1 MLSKIDNNFQTQ
13 DTNGWSNLA
22 KKQAEKKA
30 EQSTLMKVLEGINN
44 LNKQQAKQQAEQAKQ
59 QAEQAKQQAKFEAT
73 VIARLDRIEKNTV
86 TIMSHVISDF
96 AGISESTKKELESHS
111 QELESLDPEVVHAYA
126 TDNEVRKEVNQQEL
140 GKSEK
145 KPGQKGKA
153 TFATP
158 VINVGKIAA
167 SYNPALTAGER
178 KAAGNW
184 CGNIMNKV
192 YPKTKFSGN
201 YHPRLAGVVNTLMG
215 YYTAERE
222 SVTARKY

>member
-1 MLSKIDNNFQTQ
+1 MLSKNDSNLQVQ
-13 DTNGWSNLA
+13 VTNGWDNLA
-22 KKQAEKKA
+22 
-30 EQSTLMKVLEGINN
+30 
-44 LNKQQAKQQAEQAKQ
+44 KQQAKKKEEQTSLMMVLEEISNLSKQQAKRDAEQAKQ
-59 QAEQAKQQAKFEAT
+59 QAEQAKQLANFEAT
-73 VIARLDRIEKNTV
+73 IVARLDRIEKNTV

-126 TDNEVRKEVNQQEL
+126 TDNEARKEINQQEL
-140 GKSEK
+140 GKSKK

-153 TFATP
+153 AFATP
-158 VINVGKIAA
+158 VVNVGKIAA

-222 SVTARKY
+222 TVTARKY